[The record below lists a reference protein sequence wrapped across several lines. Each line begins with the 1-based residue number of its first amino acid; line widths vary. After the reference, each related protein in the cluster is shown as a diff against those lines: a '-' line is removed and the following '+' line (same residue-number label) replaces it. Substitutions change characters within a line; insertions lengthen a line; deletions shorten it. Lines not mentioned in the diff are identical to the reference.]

1 MHISFIVLYDHV
13 LSLFLLQIATMQ
25 FAKTSIKN
33 VYTLWGLLLPLF
45 SFFSIIP
52 TVSHFQIDVY
62 NDNVSQTALRL
73 FNFIIKNGS
82 LIAASLRTVVASKDI
97 VVSVCKSLIASERFF
112 LENNSFNVL
121 SNLENG
127 TWCTRRHDV

>member
-112 LENNSFNVL
+112 WKIIVL
-121 SNLENG
+121 MFYQ
-127 TWCTRRHDV
+127 T

>member
-1 MHISFIVLYDHV
+1 M
-13 LSLFLLQIATMQ
+13 
-25 FAKTSIKN
+25 
-33 VYTLWGLLLPLF
+33 WGLLLPLF

-112 LENNSFNVL
+112 FGKYVVL
-121 SNLENG
+121 MFYQ
-127 TWCTRRHDV
+127 T